1 MRTEIV
7 HSPVRPDEITYSQHP
22 SKTAE
27 CWIRKNIREE
37 VVPSESI
44 PGTTEEDMVDIP
56 GESIQYVYEE
66 VYFRTDVPEQ
76 EIRDNADKYWD
87 IAAEWEPDV
96 PVSMSQEQRI
106 NNLEIQLKEANAAL
120 VETQMNNDMA
130 IAELTMIMATM
141 MGGGV

>member
-1 MRTEIV
+1 M
-7 HSPVRPDEITYSQHP
+7 
-22 SKTAE
+22 A
-27 CWIRKNIREE
+27 
-37 VVPSESI
+37 
-44 PGTTEEDMVDIP
+44 DIP

-96 PVSMSQEQRI
+96 SMSQEQRI
-106 NNLEIQLKEANAAL
+106 NNLETQLKDANATLA
-120 VETQMNNDMA
+120 ETQMNNDMA

>member
-1 MRTEIV
+1 M
-7 HSPVRPDEITYSQHP
+7 
-22 SKTAE
+22 A
-27 CWIRKNIREE
+27 
-37 VVPSESI
+37 
-44 PGTTEEDMVDIP
+44 DIP

-96 PVSMSQEQRI
+96 PAPMSQEQRI
-106 NNLEIQLKEANAAL
+106 NNLEIQLKDANAAL